1 MKRFLFAVCALAL
14 GAALTIDSA
23 EAARLG
29 GGRSV
34 GAQRAAPMQRQAQ
47 PAPAA
52 KPAQPA
58 PAAPASATGNRWFG
72 PIAGLAAGLGLGWL
86 LGQGGFGGM
95 IGSVMMMLLVAFAVM
110 MLFRFFSRRNAGSA
124 PPVQYAGLGN
134 ETVAAPPP
142 SQMPMAEAGSQ
153 PDFRSQFQP
162 QIPAGFD
169 AEGFLKQ
176 AKLNFVRLQEANDRG
191 NVDALREI
199 TTEDM
204 FASLKVDLLERAGQ
218 SQQTDVVTL
227 TASLLEVVTEGN
239 LHWASV
245 RFAGSLRET
254 PNTAPVAFEEVW
266 HLQKPAD
273 GKTGWLLAGIQQP
286 TPA

>member
-1 MKRFLFAVCALAL
+1 MKRFLFIVCALAL
-14 GAALTIDSA
+14 GATLTIDSA

-29 GGRSV
+29 GGRSF

-47 PAPAA
+47 PAA
-52 KPAQPA
+52 PAQPA
-58 PAAPASATGNRWFG
+58 PAAPAPATGNRWLG